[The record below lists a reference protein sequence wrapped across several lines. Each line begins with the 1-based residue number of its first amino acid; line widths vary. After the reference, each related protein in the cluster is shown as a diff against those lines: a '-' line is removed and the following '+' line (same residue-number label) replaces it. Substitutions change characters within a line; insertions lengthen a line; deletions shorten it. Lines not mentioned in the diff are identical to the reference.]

1 MSFKDKYSNKKDESE
16 FDEVQRLMCSVSG
29 CNKRWT
35 VHISGDRPKCSE
47 HQWATEKPA
56 FKRDITELLPKTEV
70 EVPQWWNKDDF

>member
-1 MSFKDKYSNKKDESE
+1 MSFAKPTPKKQESE

-35 VHISGDRPKCSE
+35 VHISGDKPKCSE

-56 FKRDITELLPKTEV
+56 FKRNIAALLPKEV
-70 EVPQWWNKDDF
+70 EVPQWWNKDAF